1 MTSIAKQNTIDAL
14 YVMHQPE
21 AKKWGVR
28 VIDGN
33 IRIATWT
40 DRLGSFINNFLHP
53 NRTRTDWNK
62 KAKEAISNKLCN
74 EITLAKDSPKK
85 IAIEKKV
92 GELLQNINTN
102 VIIIKQDKSLNLEKN
117 TFLKDRILNLKDE
130 IFREDEFIEITSNNE
145 SKVET
150 EKIPFEAAFNKQ
162 TNINKEININK
173 ITNNIKELWE
183 IKDKEQYGLIV
194 EELNH
199 AKDQDLT
206 KATKVANYTLKLLK
220 NHDLPKDIALNT
232 ARKINT
238 AMDEYKIDYDNAF
251 DLIQITG
258 NLVNNGHLDK
268 KLPLKLQLS
277 TTLTIIY
284 FLDKGINEKNAVEI
298 VRTMHEFKIE
308 SDKAFELFQIS
319 LDLANN
325 GHLDNKLPLKLQL
338 SASLAFIQLT
348 EKKIDRDTALTTVKN
363 RIDKLKKI
371 QNKIPKEM
379 QIDCVHEG
387 KDYEY
392 RVSFS
397 KEQKEKIAESL
408 KTQLKEPLYKK
419 NKVMEEKLKDLSN
432 IHLMN
437 RLDDQSILDGERS
450 SSSFRENGKIIS
462 TLNSDPQSNPLKIE
476 EKYESN
482 GFIEV
487 DEEYEIP
494 QNTITNPDSNIR
506 DIPESLLETK
516 FLNPLKNFQIET
528 KLNDK
533 NLTDISHFLSQ
544 TTLGTLIGFELEKLK
559 SHVQST
565 STKKRGE
572 TFYDVDFLTEKT
584 KEGNKR
590 IILKATRYE
599 DGDSLMIDNADPN
612 DPSTT
617 LLPINEFF
625 NYEKDDKVGPEKF
638 RQKMNV
644 DFEIQINQNDEIQ
657 IRVIDAGLVNKFSID
672 YDLLDTTPIDEIF
685 K

>member
-1 MTSIAKQNTIDAL
+1 MTSIAKQNTIEAL
-14 YVMHQPE
+14 SIYHKAQTN
-21 AKKWGVR
+21 KWEVR
-28 VIDGN
+28 VSESGN
-33 IRIATWT
+33 VRIASWT
-40 DRLGSFINNFLHP
+40 DSFSSGLQNFFIP
-53 NRTRTDWNK
+53 NRKRTDWNE
-62 KAKEAISNKLCN
+62 KAKDAITDKL
-74 EITLAKDSPKK
+74 TK
-85 IAIEKKV
+85 
-92 GELLQNINTN
+92 
-102 VIIIKQDKSLNLEKN
+102 
-117 TFLKDRILNLKDE
+117 
-130 IFREDEFIEITSNNE
+130 EITSLQ
-145 SKVET
+145 KET
-150 EKIPFEAAFNKQ
+150 DKDGIKDRVGLLL
-162 TNINKEININK
+162 K
-173 ITNNIKELWE
+173 NIKEIKKEE
-183 IKDKEQYGLIV
+183 ILNSAKEIIFKSKNIY
-194 EELNH
+194 EEKFEEIPL
-199 AKDQDLT
+199 
-206 KATKVANYTLKLLK
+206 
-220 NHDLPKDIALNT
+220 
-232 ARKINT
+232 
-238 AMDEYKIDYDNAF
+238 ENAF
-251 DLIQITG
+251 DNKIINENTKNKLDELWRIE
-258 NLVNNGHLDK
+258 DK
-268 KLPLKLQLS
+268 K
-277 TTLTIIY
+277 IY
-284 FLDKGINEKNAVEI
+284 TNIVNSKHINENNEI
-298 VRTMHEFKIE
+298 LRKIE
-308 SDKAFELFQIS
+308 YKKIFDLVSEELKFAKDDDVKKATHVANFAVDLINKFGHSKDMALNAARDFCKEMNEIKFDLNRSNELIKLT
-319 LDLANN
+319 LDLVSK

-482 GFIEV
+482 AFIEV

-544 TTLGTLIGFELEKLK
+544 TTLGTLISFELEKLK

-590 IILKATRYE
+590 IILKATKYE
-599 DGDSLMIDNADPN
+599 DGDSLMISNADPN

-625 NYEKDDKVGPEKF
+625 NYEKDDKVGPKKF

>member
-1 MTSIAKQNTIDAL
+1 MTSIAKQNTIEAL
-14 YVMHQPE
+14 NIYHKAQTN
-21 AKKWGVR
+21 KWEVR
-28 VIDGN
+28 VSESGN
-33 IRIATWT
+33 VRIASWT
-40 DRLGSFINNFLHP
+40 DRFKSGFRAIFNP
-53 NRTRTDWNK
+53 RRERTNWNE
-62 KAKEAISNKLCN
+62 KAKEAITSKL
-74 EITLAKDSPKK
+74 TK
-85 IAIEKKV
+85 
-92 GELLQNINTN
+92 
-102 VIIIKQDKSLNLEKN
+102 
-117 TFLKDRILNLKDE
+117 
-130 IFREDEFIEITSNNE
+130 EITSLQ
-145 SKVET
+145 K
-150 EKIPFEAAFNKQ
+150 EADKDAIKDLFNRLL
-162 TNINKEININK
+162 TNITKLTDVDEILFQEDETLSSDKVVKKEEHIKSVKANYLERQNFFEKVIPEDSLEEISLDTPETSYIESTVTNKTK
-173 ITNNIKELWE
+173 DDLVKLWE
-183 IKDKEQYGLIV
+183 IKDKKQYGLII
-194 EELNH
+194 EELNQV
-199 AKDQDLT
+199 KDQDLT

-238 AMDEYKIDYDNAF
+238 AMDEYKIDYDKAF

-258 NLVNNGHLDK
+258 NLVNNGHLD
-268 KLPLKLQLS
+268 
-277 TTLTIIY
+277 
-284 FLDKGINEKNAVEI
+284 
-298 VRTMHEFKIE
+298 
-308 SDKAFELFQIS
+308 
-319 LDLANN
+319 
-325 GHLDNKLPLKLQL
+325 NKLPLNLQL

-482 GFIEV
+482 AFIEV

-544 TTLGTLIGFELEKLK
+544 TTLGTLIGFEVEELK

-590 IILKATRYE
+590 IILKATKYE
-599 DGDSLMIDNADPN
+599 DGDSLMISNADPN

-625 NYEKDDKVGPEKF
+625 NYEKDDKVGPKKF

>member
-1 MTSIAKQNTIDAL
+1 MTSIAKQNTIEAL
-14 YVMHQPE
+14 NIYHKAQTN
-21 AKKWGVR
+21 KWEVR
-28 VIDGN
+28 VSESGN
-33 IRIATWT
+33 VRIASWT
-40 DRLGSFINNFLHP
+40 DRFKSGFRAIFNP
-53 NRTRTDWNK
+53 RRERTNWNE
-62 KAKEAISNKLCN
+62 KAKEAITSKL
-74 EITLAKDSPKK
+74 TK
-85 IAIEKKV
+85 
-92 GELLQNINTN
+92 
-102 VIIIKQDKSLNLEKN
+102 
-117 TFLKDRILNLKDE
+117 
-130 IFREDEFIEITSNNE
+130 EITSLQ
-145 SKVET
+145 K
-150 EKIPFEAAFNKQ
+150 EADKDAIKDLFNRLL
-162 TNINKEININK
+162 TNITKLTDVEEILFQEDETLSSDKVVKKEE
-173 ITNNIKELWE
+173 NIKSVKANYLERQNFFNNDVSENSLEEIALDTPETSYIESTVTDNTKDDLVKLWK
-183 IKDKEQYGLIV
+183 IKDKKQYGLIV

-232 ARKINT
+232 ARKINI
-238 AMDEYKIDYDNAF
+238 AMDEYKIDYDKAF

-258 NLVNNGHLDK
+258 N
-268 KLPLKLQLS
+268 
-277 TTLTIIY
+277 
-284 FLDKGINEKNAVEI
+284 
-298 VRTMHEFKIE
+298 
-308 SDKAFELFQIS
+308 
-319 LDLANN
+319 LANN

-482 GFIEV
+482 AFIEV

-533 NLTDISHFLSQ
+533 NLTNISHFLSQ
-544 TTLGTLIGFELEKLK
+544 TTLGTLIGFEVEELK

-590 IILKATRYE
+590 IILKATKYE
-599 DGDSLMIDNADPN
+599 DGDSLMISNADPN

-625 NYEKDDKVGPEKF
+625 NYEKDDKVGPKKF

>member
-1 MTSIAKQNTIDAL
+1 MTSIAKQNTIEAL
-14 YVMHQPE
+14 NIYHKAQTN
-21 AKKWGVR
+21 KWEVR
-28 VIDGN
+28 VSESGN
-33 IRIATWT
+33 VRIASWT
-40 DRLGSFINNFLHP
+40 DRFKSGFRAIFNP
-53 NRTRTDWNK
+53 RRERTNWNE
-62 KAKEAISNKLCN
+62 KAKEAITSKL
-74 EITLAKDSPKK
+74 TK
-85 IAIEKKV
+85 
-92 GELLQNINTN
+92 
-102 VIIIKQDKSLNLEKN
+102 
-117 TFLKDRILNLKDE
+117 
-130 IFREDEFIEITSNNE
+130 EITSLQ
-145 SKVET
+145 K
-150 EKIPFEAAFNKQ
+150 EADKDAIKDLFNRLL
-162 TNINKEININK
+162 TNITKLTDVEEILFQEDETLSSDKVAKKEE
-173 ITNNIKELWE
+173 NIKSVKANYLERENFFNNDVSENSLEEIALDTPETSYIESTVTDNTKDDLVKLWK
-183 IKDKEQYGLIV
+183 IKDKKQYGLIV

-220 NHDLPKDIALNT
+220 NYDLPKDIALNT
-232 ARKINT
+232 ARKINI
-238 AMDEYKIDYDNAF
+238 AMDEYKIDYDKAF

-258 NLVNNGHLDK
+258 N
-268 KLPLKLQLS
+268 
-277 TTLTIIY
+277 
-284 FLDKGINEKNAVEI
+284 
-298 VRTMHEFKIE
+298 
-308 SDKAFELFQIS
+308 
-319 LDLANN
+319 LANN

-482 GFIEV
+482 AFIEV

-533 NLTDISHFLSQ
+533 NLTNISHFLSQ
-544 TTLGTLIGFELEKLK
+544 TTLGTLIGFEVEELK

-590 IILKATRYE
+590 IILKATKYE
-599 DGDSLMIDNADPN
+599 DGDSLMISNADPN

-625 NYEKDDKVGPEKF
+625 NYEKDDKVGPKKF

-672 YDLLDTTPIDEIF
+672 YDSLDTTPIDEIF